1 MAELRRTL
9 AGVASATSLRKAPR
23 GSVST
28 KSASFDWQ
36 ILAADFAIIALGLGV
51 LRPALHLVDW
61 AGLGARSFGGFWAPG
76 PSVLGHAAM
85 LPLAFALCGA
95 LAAVWYFWFRGHY
108 LRRRSSWDRLGDLAF
123 VSGALIAVEL
133 LAAWRQVPGTLPLP
147 ALLLLWTALGGLL
160 LAGRLGLRRLLER
173 QGRWRRP
180 AVVLGNGARAQDVAR
195 AVAEDDDLGLSV
207 THILEIS
214 GSKDLGSKDLGSKDL
229 GSKNGDRPA
238 TAMVAGREVPV
249 LATQDPL
256 AALFLRFRDHVILIA
271 PQPEQFAAVD
281 KLVPT
286 LTSLCPTVGVAL
298 PTVGL
303 AVEGASPQ
311 VLLKR
316 DVALVWMQ
324 NRLMR
329 PEWRVLKR
337 CFDMLAAA
345 GILIVTA
352 PLLLGVALLIRCL
365 DGAPVFFAQER
376 VGRHGKIF
384 RMVKFR
390 TMVKD
395 AEGILAEWKA
405 EHPERWAAYKDNNFK
420 LSDDPRVT
428 PLGRLLRQTSI
439 DELPQLW
446 NALKGDMSLVG
457 PRPLLRREVG
467 DYGGNIQLYLTARP
481 GLSGLWQVSGRSET
495 RFSDRAQLDGW
506 YVRNWSFWYDIVI
519 LFKTVRIV
527 LGRGGAY

>member
-28 KSASFDWQ
+28 KSAHFDWP
-36 ILAADFAIIALGLGV
+36 ILAADFAIVTVGLS
-51 LRPALHLVDW
+51 LFRPAFQVFDW
-61 AGLGARSFGGFWAPG
+61 VGLGAGTASLSGGLSSSG
-76 PSVLGHAAM
+76 PFVTL
-85 LPLAFALCGA
+85 A
-95 LAAVWYFWFRGHY
+95 LALSGTVVAVWYFWFRGHY
-108 LRRRSSWDRLGDLAF
+108 LRRRSSWDRARDLAF
-123 VSGALIAVEL
+123 ISGCLILAETLASWQAL
-133 LAAWRQVPGTLPLP
+133 PGGLPMP
-147 ALLLLWTALGGLL
+147 ALLIMWSLVGGLV
-160 LAGRLGLRRLLER
+160 LAGRLGLRHHLER
-173 QGRWRRP
+173 RGLWRRP
-180 AVVLGNGARAQDVAR
+180 AVILGGGEQARNVAR
-195 AVAEDDDLGLSV
+195 AVAEDEDLGLNV
-207 THILEIS
+207 THILQIS
-214 GSKDLGSKDLGSKDL
+214 EPETEAGH
-229 GSKNGDRPA
+229 A
-238 TAMVAGREVPV
+238 TIAGREVPV
-249 LATQDPL
+249 VPIQDPL
-256 AALFLRFRDHVILIA
+256 AALFLKFRDHVVLIA
-271 PQPEQFAAVD
+271 PPPEQFAAVD

-303 AVEGASPQ
+303 AVKGAATQ

-329 PEWRVLKR
+329 PEWRVSKR

-345 GILIVTA
+345 GFLIVTS
-352 PLLLGVALLIRCL
+352 PILLVVALLIRCL
-365 DGAPVFFAQER
+365 DGTPVFFAQER
-376 VGRHGKIF
+376 VGRNGRIF
-384 RMVKFR
+384 RMIKFR
-390 TMVKD
+390 TMVND
-395 AEGILAEWKA
+395 AEEILAEWKA
-405 EHPERWAAYKDNNFK
+405 EHPERWSAYRDNNFK

-446 NALKGDMSLVG
+446 NVLRGDMSLVG
-457 PRPLLRREVG
+457 PRPLLRREIG

-481 GLSGLWQVSGRSET
+481 GLSGLWQISGRSET
-495 RFSDRAQLDGW
+495 QFSDRAQLDGW

>member
-9 AGVASATSLRKAPR
+9 AGVASATSLRKAPK

-28 KSASFDWQ
+28 KSANFDWQ

-51 LRPALHLVDW
+51 LRPAFQLVDW
-61 AGLGARSFGGFWAPG
+61 TGLGTWATAFSGDLSSSAQVWPG
-76 PSVLGHAAM
+76 HVFT
-85 LPLAFALCGA
+85 LASA
-95 LAAVWYFWFRGHY
+95 LAGAAVGTWYFWFRGHY

-123 VSGALIAVEL
+123 IFGCLIAAEV
-133 LAAWRQVPGTLPLP
+133 LAAWQGLPGALPLP
-147 ALLLLWTALGGLL
+147 TLLLLWMAVGGLL
-160 LAGRLGLRRLLER
+160 LAGRVGMRRHLER
-173 QGRWRRP
+173 QGVWRRP
-180 AVVLGNGARAQDVAR
+180 AVILGSGSRAQEVAR
-195 AVAEDDDLGLSV
+195 AVAEDDDLGLDV
-207 THILEIS
+207 THILQLS
-214 GSKDLGSKDLGSKDL
+214 GSEPKDD
-229 GSKNGDRPA
+229 PEA
-238 TAMVAGREVPV
+238 TTPESALPESALIAGRQVPV
-249 LATQDPL
+249 LASRDPL
-256 AALFLRFRDHVILIA
+256 AALFLQFRDHVIVIA
-271 PQPEQFAAVD
+271 PPPEQFAAVD

-303 AVEGASPQ
+303 AVEGAATQ

-329 PEWRVLKR
+329 PEWRILKR
-337 CFDMLAAA
+337 CFDVIATAS
-345 GILIVTA
+345 ILIITS
-352 PLLLGVALLIRCL
+352 PLLLAAALLIRCL

-376 VGRHGKIF
+376 VGRNGKIF
-384 RMVKFR
+384 RMIKFR
-390 TMVKD
+390 TMVND
-395 AEGILAEWKA
+395 AEEILAKWKA
-405 EHPERWAAYKDNNFK
+405 EHPERWAAYRDNNFK
-420 LSDDPRVT
+420 LNDDPRVT

-446 NALKGDMSLVG
+446 NALRGDMSLVG
-457 PRPLLRREVG
+457 PRPLLRREIG

-495 RFSDRAQLDGW
+495 QFSDRAQLDGW

>member
-9 AGVASATSLRKAPR
+9 AGVASATSLRRAPK

-28 KSASFDWQ
+28 KSAHFDWQ
-36 ILAADFAIIALGLGV
+36 ILAVDFAIITLGLG
-51 LRPALHLVDW
+51 LARPALLAIDW
-61 AGLGARSFGGFWAPG
+61 TGLGIWAAALPA
-76 PSVLGHAAM
+76 VLPASGQ
-85 LPLAFALCGA
+85 ALVPA
-95 LAAVWYFWFRGHY
+95 LAVAGAAVAVWYFWLRGHY

-123 VSGALIAVEL
+123 IFGCLIAAET
-133 LAAWRQVPGTLPLP
+133 LAAWQGLPGALPLP
-147 ALLLLWTALGGLL
+147 ALLLMWTAVGGLL
-160 LAGRLGLRRLLER
+160 LASRLQLRCHLER
-173 QGRWRRP
+173 QGAWRRP
-180 AVVLGNGARAQDVAR
+180 AVILGSGQRAREVAR
-195 AVAEDDDLGLSV
+195 AVAEDDDLGLRV
-207 THILEIS
+207 THILQLS
-214 GSKDLGSKDLGSKDL
+214 GPEPKSDAESV
-229 GSKNGDRPA
+229 
-238 TAMVAGREVPV
+238 TVAGQEVPV
-249 LATQDPL
+249 LTTQDPL
-256 AALFLRFRDHVILIA
+256 AALFLKFRDHVIVIA
-271 PQPEQFAAVD
+271 PPPEQFAAVD

-303 AVEGASPQ
+303 AVEGAATQ
-311 VLLKR
+311 VLLRR

-337 CFDMLAAA
+337 CFDVLAAA
-345 GILIVTA
+345 GILLVTA
-352 PLLLGVALLIRCL
+352 PILLATALLIRRL
-365 DGAPVFFAQER
+365 DGGPVFFAQER
-376 VGRHGKIF
+376 VGRNGKIF
-384 RMVKFR
+384 RMIKFR
-390 TMVKD
+390 TMVNN
-395 AEGILAEWKA
+395 AEEILARWKT
-405 EHPERWAAYKDNNFK
+405 ENPERWAAYRDNNFK

-446 NALKGDMSLVG
+446 NALRGDMSLVG

-495 RFSDRAQLDGW
+495 DFSDRAQLDGW

>member
-9 AGVASATSLRKAPR
+9 AGVASATSLRKAPK

-28 KSASFDWQ
+28 KGAHIDWQ
-36 ILAADFAIIALGLGV
+36 ILAVDFAIIALGLGV
-51 LRPALHLVDW
+51 LRSAFQLANWTGPTIWSAGQVEALSPP
-61 AGLGARSFGGFWAPG
+61 GLDL
-76 PSVLGHAAM
+76 LGHAVA
-85 LPLAFALCGA
+85 LPSA
-95 LAAVWYFWFRGHY
+95 LALGGAAVAVWYFWLRGHY

-123 VSGALIAVEL
+123 VAGSLIALEL
-133 LAAWRQVPGTLPLP
+133 LAAWQGLSGSLPLP
-147 ALLLLWTALGGLL
+147 ALLLVWTIVCALL
-160 LAGRLGLRRLLER
+160 LSGRLAVRRHLER
-173 QGRWRRP
+173 AGHWRRP
-180 AVVLGNGARAQDVAR
+180 AVVLGSGQRAREVAR
-195 AVAEDDDLGLSV
+195 AVAEDQDLGLSV
-207 THILEIS
+207 THIVQFVET
-214 GSKDLGSKDLGSKDL
+214 GSEDE
-229 GSKNGDRPA
+229 A
-238 TAMVAGREVPV
+238 ETVTIAGKEVPV

-271 PQPEQFAAVD
+271 PPPEEFAAVD

-303 AVEGASPQ
+303 AVVGAATQ

-329 PEWRVLKR
+329 LEWRVMKR
-337 CFDMLAAA
+337 CFDVLAAA
-345 GILIVTA
+345 SILIVTA
-352 PLLLGVALLIRCL
+352 PILLTVALLIYCL
-365 DGAPVFFAQER
+365 EGAPVFFAQER
-376 VGRHGKIF
+376 VGRNGKLF
-384 RMVKFR
+384 RMIKFR
-390 TMVKD
+390 TMVND
-395 AEGILAEWKA
+395 AEEILAKWKA
-405 EHPERWAAYKDNNFK
+405 ENPERWSEYKANNFK
-420 LSDDPRVT
+420 LADDPRVT
-428 PLGRLLRQTSI
+428 LLGRLLRQTSI

-446 NALKGDMSLVG
+446 NVLKGDMSLVG
-457 PRPLLRREVG
+457 PRPLLRREVN

-495 RFSDRAQLDGW
+495 QFSDRAQLDGW

-527 LGRGGAY
+527 LGRSGAY

>member
-36 ILAADFAIIALGLGV
+36 ILAADFAIIALGVGL
-51 LRPALHLVDW
+51 LRPAFQLVDW
-61 AGLGARSFGGFWAPG
+61 TVLGTWATAFSGDLASFGASSG
-76 PSVLGHAAM
+76 PAQ
-85 LPLAFALCGA
+85 A
-95 LAAVWYFWFRGHY
+95 LALATALASAAVATWYFWFRGHY

-123 VSGALIAVEL
+123 ISGCLVAAEVLAVWQGL
-133 LAAWRQVPGTLPLP
+133 PGGLPLP
-147 ALLLLWTALGGLL
+147 AVLLLWAAVGGLL
-160 LAGRLGLRRLLER
+160 LAGRLGLRRYLER
-173 QGRWRRP
+173 RGAWRRP
-180 AVVLGNGARAQDVAR
+180 TVILGSGRRAREVAR
-195 AVAEDDDLGLSV
+195 AVAEDDDLGLDV
-207 THILEIS
+207 THILQIS
-214 GSKDLGSKDLGSKDL
+214 GSKPSGSEPGGEPETTL
-229 GSKNGDRPA
+229 
-238 TAMVAGREVPV
+238 VAGREVPI

-271 PQPEQFAAVD
+271 PPPEQFAAVD

-303 AVEGASPQ
+303 AVEGAATQ

-337 CFDMLAAA
+337 CFDVIATAS
-345 GILIVTA
+345 ILIVTS
-352 PLLLGVALLIRCL
+352 PILLAVALLIRCL

-376 VGRHGKIF
+376 VGRNGKIF
-384 RMVKFR
+384 RMIKFR
-390 TMVKD
+390 TMVNE
-395 AEGILAEWKA
+395 AEEILAAWKA
-405 EHPERWAAYKDNNFK
+405 EHPERWAAYRDNNFK
-420 LSDDPRVT
+420 LSEDPRVT

-446 NALKGDMSLVG
+446 NALRGDMSLVG
-457 PRPLLRREVG
+457 PRPLLRREIG